1 MDTQCCW
8 DAYVWFGSHLK
19 YRYVC
24 LSNFPFKVFP
34 EAASR
39 ACVTIATPIWHSS
52 GCECGCGCWEAARKL
67 FHFHFHSIMWMD
79 GWDGLGASVDV
90 NGWVVISA
98 GSLKC
103 LHSHHRATYKRWAG
117 CIGLWQL
124 DGVNKINQVCIYAT
138 STPPAASLHLC
149 IRASLS
155 ESDSESQRLQLQLH
169 LCLFCNVS
177 KEAREGVG
185 KGCLMSIIVLRRA
198 IHFPAE
204 EVEKYILKRA
214 CINYEKTE
222 KRLKPRV
229 YIYMVI

>member
-1 MDTQCCW
+1 MRMWLWMLGGGT
-8 DAYVWFGSHLK
+8 K
-19 YRYVC
+19 T
-24 LSNFPFKVFP
+24 FPFSFP
-34 EAASR
+34 FHHVDGR
-39 ACVTIATPIWHSS
+39 MGRV
-52 GCECGCGCWEAARKL
+52 GCERKCE
-67 FHFHFHSIMWMD
+67 W
-79 GWDGLGASVDV
+79 LGRHLC
-90 NGWVVISA
+90 A

-198 IHFPAE
+198 IHFPAA